1 MKPVSFDTSKPIFA
15 GCMLILFGV
24 IGFVGWAFTAQ
35 LDSAS
40 IASGKI
46 VVESQRKKVQHL
58 QGGWVKAIYVREG
71 QQVNKGDVLLELSN
85 SKAESDYSRLS
96 IKHYTLM
103 TQKAQLNAE
112 LDNQFTEVVWP
123 ESTGD
128 WALSPTEANS
138 ILNTQIIKHQQSMMK
153 EQLRQSYYEQKK
165 QLLVEQL
172 QGNRLQVTAVNTQLG
187 LINEEITMTEGL
199 AKKGY
204 VSKTKM
210 LELKRHRATVQAK
223 LAELN
228 AETEL
233 ASQKISSLEYDFKT
247 ETADNRSMLVAQQEN
262 VERELRDTE
271 KALIAASEVR
281 DRITIRSE
289 HDGTVVGMNV
299 HSIGGVVNAGDVI
312 MEIVPD
318 SDDLIIEAVLKPEDI
333 DVVHQGLEAKVRL
346 SAYNAR
352 KTPPVNGEVIYVA
365 ADKIEPKNSQE
376 QTGYLIKVRLN
387 DEQIASMQDIEL
399 YPGMPTEVFVLL
411 ESRTLWDYLT
421 APLMSSYYRALK
433 EV

>member
-1 MKPVSFDTSKPIFA
+1 MKSVSFDTNKPIIA
-15 GCMLILFGV
+15 GCLLILFGV
-24 IGFVGWAFTAQ
+24 VGFFVWSMTAK
-35 LDSAS
+35 LNAAS
-40 IASGKI
+40 IASGTI

-58 QGGWVKAIYVREG
+58 QGGWVKAIYVTEG
-71 QQVNKGDVLLELSN
+71 QKVNKGDVLLELAN
-85 SKAESDYSRLS
+85 SKAEADFSRLS
-96 IKHYTLM
+96 IKYYTLL
-103 TQKAQLNAE
+103 TQRAEIKAE
-112 LDNQFTEVVWP
+112 LDSSQAAVDWP
-123 ESTGD
+123 KSVGH
-128 WALSPTEANS
+128 WALAPAEANS
-138 ILNTQIIKHQQSMMK
+138 ILNTQIIKHQQSLMR
-153 EQLRQSYYEQKK
+153 EQLRNSYYQQKR

-172 QGNRLQVTAVNTQLG
+172 QGNRLQVTAVKTQFE
-187 LINEEITMTEGL
+187 LINEEIDMTKGL
-199 AKKGY
+199 ATKGY

-228 AETEL
+228 SETEL
-233 ASQKISSLEYDFKT
+233 AAQKISSLEYDYKT
-247 ETADNRSMLVAQQEN
+247 ETAEMRSGLMGEQEN
-262 VERELRDTE
+262 VGRELRDTE

-289 HDGTVVGMNV
+289 HEGTVVGMNV
-299 HSIGGVVNAGDVI
+299 HSIGGVVNSGDVI

-318 SDDLIIEAVLKPEDI
+318 SDDLIIEAVLKSEDI
-333 DVVHQGLEAKVRL
+333 DVVHQGLAAKVRL

-365 ADKIEPKNSQE
+365 ADKIEPKNAQE
-376 QTGYLIKVRLN
+376 QSGYLIKVRLN
-387 DEQIASMQDIEL
+387 AEQIASMEDIEL

-421 APLMSSYYRALK
+421 APLMSSYYRAFK